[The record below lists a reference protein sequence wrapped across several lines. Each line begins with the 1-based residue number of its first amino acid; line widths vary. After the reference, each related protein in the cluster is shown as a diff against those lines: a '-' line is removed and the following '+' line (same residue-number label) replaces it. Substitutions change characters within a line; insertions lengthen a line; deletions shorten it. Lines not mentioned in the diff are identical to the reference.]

1 MDNRKKSTAV
11 SIQGYIPVRREPGE
25 RSEMVTQVLFGEYI
39 DILEDKEKWLFIST
53 HTDRYEGWIDK
64 KCVVFTDEV
73 VECSNIVVRNGLRI
87 RNITTDSPVILP
99 IGALLPEAENG
110 KFSLAGNTF
119 QIKEAG
125 GTCKPDEMAVSDLFT
140 HLISIPYLW
149 GGRCGFGFDC
159 SGLTQ
164 FLCKVMGRKIPRDAS
179 EQSAVGKALS
189 FINEA
194 ETGDLAFFDNPEG
207 IIHHVGMFVDKN
219 RIIHASG
226 TVRIDRID
234 QQGIYNEQ
242 LGRYT
247 YKLRVIKR
255 IT

>member
-1 MDNRKKSTAV
+1 MENRKKSTAV
-11 SIQGYIPVRREPGE
+11 SVQGYIPVRKEPGE
-25 RSEMVTQVLFGEYI
+25 RSEMVTQVLFGEYV
-39 DILEDKEKWLFIST
+39 DVLEGRENWLYIRT
-53 HTDRYEGWIDK
+53 LTDHYEGWLDK
-64 KCVVFTDEV
+64 KCAQFTDEV
-73 VECSNIVVRNGLRI
+73 AECSNIVVRNGLRI
-87 RNITTDSPVILP
+87 RNITSGSPVILP
-99 IGALLPEAENG
+99 TGSSLPETENG
-110 KFSLAGNTF
+110 KFSLAGDTF
-119 QIKEAG
+119 QSDEAG
-125 GTCKPDEMAVSDLFT
+125 GTCKPGEMAVSEIYND
-140 HLISIPYLW
+140 LISIPYLW

-164 FLCKVMGRKIPRDAS
+164 FLCRVMGKKVPRDAS
-179 EQSAVGKALS
+179 EQSAAGTTLS

-194 ETGDLAFFDNPEG
+194 ETGDLAFFDNQEG
-207 IIHHVGMFVDKN
+207 VIHHVGMFVDKN

-247 YKLRVIKR
+247 YQLRVIKR

>member
-1 MDNRKKSTAV
+1 MKKNTAV
-11 SIQGYIPVRREPGE
+11 SVQGFIPVRKEPGE

-39 DILEDKEKWLFIST
+39 DVLEDEGKWLHIST
-53 HTDRYEGWIDK
+53 LTDRYEGWLDR
-64 KCVVFTDEV
+64 KCVEFTGESV
-73 VECSNIVVRNGLRI
+73 KYPNIVVRNGLRI
-87 RNITTDSPVILP
+87 KNIATGSPAILP
-99 IGALLPEAENG
+99 IGSSLPETENG
-110 KFSLAGNTF
+110 KFFLAGDTF
-119 QIKEAG
+119 QLEEAG
-125 GTCKPDEMAVSDLFT
+125 GTCKPGEMAVSDLFND
-140 HLISIPYLW
+140 LVSIPYLW

-164 FLCKVMGRKIPRDAS
+164 FLCRVTGKEIPRDAS
-179 EQSAVGKALS
+179 EQSAVGTTLS

-194 ETGDLAFFDNPEG
+194 ETGDLAFFDNTEG
-207 IIHHVGMFVDKN
+207 MIHHVGMFVDKN

-234 QQGIYNEQ
+234 QQGIFNER

-247 YKLRVIKR
+247 HKLRVIKR